1 MKPAIKF
8 RQYIWIIN
16 TLRAYKRLTFADLQ
30 EKWENDD
37 MGDGS
42 PLQRSSFNR
51 YRDDIVD
58 MFGIIIDCE
67 PKTYKCR

>member
-1 MKPAIKF
+1 
-8 RQYIWIIN
+8 
-16 TLRAYKRLTFADLQ
+16 
-30 EKWENDD
+30 

-67 PKTYKCR
+67 PRTM